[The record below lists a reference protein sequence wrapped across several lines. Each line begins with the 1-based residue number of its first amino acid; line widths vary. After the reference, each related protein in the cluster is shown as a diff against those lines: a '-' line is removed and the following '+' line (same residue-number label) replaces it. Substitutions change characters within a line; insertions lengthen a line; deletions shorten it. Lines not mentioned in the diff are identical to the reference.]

1 MFVVINILLGFIC
14 SIGLYRLFF
23 AINRPATKGCS
34 FIQLILCM
42 VMMPLL
48 LFMGR
53 LFAGYD
59 SFMLPFVTT
68 IITYTYELL
77 ALLVIALISSHRGRT
92 LVCAAFVYCMINM
105 IELPIIFLI
114 GIVAQP
120 SMNMEQFMN
129 EIMFQIPIFFS
140 VYVFIYNILLMCSC
154 FLAAHW
160 LHKKNENPPR
170 NLVSF
175 FTAIF
180 IIIIIIHFIWSRDIL
195 TLMSKSFFS
204 AVLLGLFF
212 LVLVPALFFIFTR
225 FSAEKEIVTSGEG
238 DTLLKQPAYSKFTQ
252 QLSRREIDVVKA
264 IMDGNVSYKELA
276 SALNISPNTVK
287 THLQHIYQTTGVS
300 NVAALITLL
309 NGYSVP
315 KS

>member
-1 MFVVINILLGFIC
+1 
-14 SIGLYRLFF
+14 
-23 AINRPATKGCS
+23 
-34 FIQLILCM
+34 M

-53 LFAGYD
+53 FFAGYD
-59 SFMLPFVTT
+59 TFYLPKFVTLF
-68 IITYTYELL
+68 TYIYELAML
-77 ALLVIALISSHRGRT
+77 FFIAFLCSHRRKAF
-92 LVCAAFVYCMINM
+92 VCAAFVYCMINM
-105 IELPIIFLI
+105 IEHPIIFLLGTI
-114 GIVAQP
+114 TQP
-120 SMNMEQFMN
+120 LMNMEQFMN
-129 EIMFQIPIFFS
+129 EIMFQTPVFFS
-140 VYVFIYNILLMCSC
+140 VYVFIYNIVLMCSC

-160 LHKKNENPPR
+160 LHKTKENPPQFM
-170 NLVSF
+170 VSL
-175 FTAIF
+175 FTLIF
-180 IIIIIIHFIWSRDIL
+180 IVIIIIHYVWARDI
-195 TLMSKSFFS
+195 SKIITTSFFPS
-204 AVLLGLFF
+204 ALLGIFF
-212 LVLVPALFFIFTR
+212 LIIVPILFYIFSRFIT
-225 FSAEKEIVTSGEG
+225 EKEIVTSGEG

-276 SALNISPNTVK
+276 SVLNISPNTVK